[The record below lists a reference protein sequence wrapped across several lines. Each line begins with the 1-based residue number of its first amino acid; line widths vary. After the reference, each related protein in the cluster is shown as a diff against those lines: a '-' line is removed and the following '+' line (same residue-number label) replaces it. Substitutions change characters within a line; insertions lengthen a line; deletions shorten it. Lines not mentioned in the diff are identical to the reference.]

1 MKTLIIEHV
10 ELANLP
16 AAWRA
21 HLPLA
26 PNTRVTV
33 RIDEEQSEDQRG
45 TSPLGIDTDVMIFM
59 MRDHLFD
66 SRMFN

>member
-1 MKTLIIEHV
+1 M
-10 ELANLP
+10 
-16 AAWRA
+16 
-21 HLPLA
+21 A